1 VTYLISTSL
10 ILSELKEPHLEVLF
24 YLIDNGPTSI
34 YDLDRGYPKL
44 TMTKKRVRKRGLPY
58 TRSYIDRIVRK
69 LEKFELVETEKDTSS
84 PRIRKIAKSTF
95 LALVSILVL
104 LKRDKIGLEPSEK
117 RTEKEDLI
125 DLVKMLLEKNND
137 LSIIHS
143 NWDSFSKIVGED
155 VLAEKILLT
164 AEDNAYG
171 KYANIESKVFP
182 IKFRAYLD
190 RLIYRIDKPSVNLKE
205 KKRNRRILQFLN
217 SNIEL
222 TKSYIAFLAIHDI
235 IKIADGIIDLSDIE
249 SLESEKEL
257 PNFKNIK
264 VAEGRLFTAEGMD
277 QIFPKYAK
285 IQYVFI
291 GSLMF
296 KLMWETQEPE
306 RQSHELKKAPAFSIS
321 Y

>member
-1 VTYLISTSL
+1 MTYLISTSL

-235 IKIADGIIDLSDIE
+235 IKIADGIHW
-249 SLESEKEL
+249 
-257 PNFKNIK
+257 IK
-264 VAEGRLFTAEGMD
+264 CKTFNECYD
-277 QIFPKYAK
+277 
-285 IQYVFI
+285 
-291 GSLMF
+291 
-296 KLMWETQEPE
+296 
-306 RQSHELKKAPAFSIS
+306 AF
-321 Y
+321 